1 MSIDRIAEI
10 KRKIMTRKRATIKGD
25 DDYNPEVPQVEV
37 RRSQWI
43 HVLVLMYI
51 SGARTVFC
59 TSCECLF

>member
-37 RRSQWI
+37 RD
-43 HVLVLMYI
+43 L
-51 SGARTVFC
+51 SGYMSWLQRTSGVHM
-59 TSCECLF
+59 